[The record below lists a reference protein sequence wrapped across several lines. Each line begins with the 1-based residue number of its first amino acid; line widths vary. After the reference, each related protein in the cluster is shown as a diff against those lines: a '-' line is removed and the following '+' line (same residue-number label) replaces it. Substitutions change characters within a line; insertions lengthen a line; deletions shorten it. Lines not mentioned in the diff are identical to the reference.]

1 MYALCLVAAVLV
13 NLLPWILNRR
23 VVTGGVDQ
31 VKVGTVLSLT
41 VVAVSVFGFFLTGE
55 QGFAPVSVALGILQG
70 ICFAIGYCI
79 LILQALEIGPIALTT
94 LFNNMGLLGPIVVG
108 MLFFSEPVKSPV
120 LTVLGFVLVLAT
132 MILTSLASGKKQ
144 TGGAHQVTRRWF
156 VMVFFGWIF
165 SSFSIAAQYVN
176 SQLAP
181 DCVYSYMI
189 VAYGTAA
196 LILIGYGLRR
206 KNGKP
211 ARADLKGGLVLGLAQ
226 TLNMVV
232 TFAVLARV
240 PYIVYYPVSIA
251 SPIFC
256 VMLLG
261 HFLYK
266 DKMDKADWLSTVLGL
281 VGIVLL
287 AVFG

>member
-1 MYALCLVAAVLV
+1 MYVLWLVAAVLV

-31 VKVGTVLSLT
+31 VKVGTILSFT
-41 VVAVSVFGFFLTGE
+41 VVAVSVLCLFLTGE
-55 QGFAPVSVALGILQG
+55 QGFAPISIALGIVQG
-70 ICFAIGYCI
+70 ICFAIGYCV

-108 MLFFSEPVKSPV
+108 MLFFSEPVKSPL
-120 LTVLGFVLVLAT
+120 LTALGFVLVLTT

-144 TGGAHQVTRRWF
+144 TGDGHQVSRRWF
-156 VMVFFGWIF
+156 VMVFLGWIF

-176 SQLAP
+176 SQVAP
-181 DCVYSYMI
+181 DCVYSYLI
-189 VAYGTAA
+189 VAYGTAT
-196 LILIGYGLRR
+196 LILIAYGLIR
-206 KNGKP
+206 KNWKP
-211 ARADLKGGLVLGLAQ
+211 SRADCKGGLVLGLAQ
-226 TLNMVV
+226 TINMVV

-266 DKMDKADWLSTVLGL
+266 DKMDKTAWLSTVLGL
-281 VGIVLL
+281 AGIVLL